1 MKIMINKD
9 KPARS
14 NSKDFLFA
22 KIKWLMFFRAVVAT
36 ILLGATAFIQI
47 KENQLFHQLSPQFLY
62 VLIAVIYVLTIFYT
76 LLLPRLKHLKAFAYG
91 QLLGDVLFVTILIYL
106 TGGIESIFSWVY
118 LLPIFGAS
126 TILYRRGGLF
136 IASASAILYGALLD
150 LEYYQIILP
159 AGSLLILPHEYK
171 GSYVFYLLAMN
182 MLAFYL
188 MALLSAYLAEQLRR
202 KEEELKERITDYSQL
217 EKLYEHIVQNV
228 ASGLITVNAQ
238 GLITSFNKMA
248 EEITGFKFEEVY
260 GHKMEDLFPGF
271 LLKETQSIHP
281 FSKEGKKSQQ
291 GRWETKFQRKDGT
304 VLILGFSVSPLK
316 DSQDN
321 EIGTIFIFQDLTKIR
336 EMEEDLKRADRL
348 AAIGTMAAGLAH
360 EIRNPLASI
369 SGSIEILKEEL
380 DGSGQSRKLME
391 IVLREIGRLD
401 SLIADFLLFA
411 RPSSPQKNL
420 AHLNKIIN
428 ELLQVISNSP
438 EFSPSINFF
447 AKFEEDVYLLGDEQQ
462 LKQAFWNLLINALQA
477 MPNGGEINITL
488 RRLFSANP
496 KEPGQVEI
504 IISDTGIG
512 IAESDLDKIFNPF
525 FTTKEQGTGLG
536 LSIVHRI
543 IEGHGG
549 KITVQSQLNKGTIFR
564 ITLPIT

>member
-1 MKIMINKD
+1 MANNKD
-9 KPARS
+9 KPTRS
-14 NSKDFLFA
+14 ETKEFLFS

-47 KENQLFHQLSPQFLY
+47 KENQLFQQLSPQFLY
-62 VLIAVIYVLTIFYT
+62 ILIVIIYVLTIFYT

-136 IASASAILYGALLD
+136 IASASVILYGVLLD

-159 AGSLLILPHEYK
+159 TGSRLSLSHEYK
-171 GSYVFYLLAMN
+171 GTYVFYLLAMN

-188 MALLSAYLAEQLRR
+188 VALLSAYLAEQLRR

-238 GLITSFNKMA
+238 GFITSFNKMA
-248 EEITGFKFEEVY
+248 EEITNLKFEEVY
-260 GHKMEDLFPGF
+260 QRKMEDLFPGF
-271 LLKETQSIHP
+271 LLKENLLAFPSG
-281 FSKEGKKSQQ
+281 KEGKKSQQ

-304 VLILGFSVSPLK
+304 VLTLGFSVSPLK

-369 SGSIEILKEEL
+369 SGSIEILKDEM
-380 DGSGQSRKLME
+380 DGSGQSHKLMD

-420 AHLNKIIN
+420 VYLNKIVN
-428 ELLQVISNSP
+428 ELLQVISKSP
-438 EFSPSINFF
+438 ECRPGINFF
-447 AKFEEDVYLLGDEQQ
+447 TKFEEDVYLLGDEQQ

-477 MPNGGEINITL
+477 MPGGGEINITL
-488 RRLFSANP
+488 RRIFTNDQ
-496 KEPGQVEI
+496 KEPGQAEI
-504 IISDTGIG
+504 IISDTGVG
-512 IAESDLDKIFNPF
+512 ITESDLDKIFNPF

-549 KITVQSQLNKGTIFR
+549 KISVQSRPNKGTIFR
-564 ITLPIT
+564 LTLPIT

>member
-1 MKIMINKD
+1 
-9 KPARS
+9 
-14 NSKDFLFA
+14 
-22 KIKWLMFFRAVVAT
+22 MFFRAVVAT

-47 KENQLFHQLSPQFLY
+47 KESQLFQQLSPQFLY
-62 VLIAVIYVLTIFYT
+62 LLIGFIYVLTILYAF
-76 LLLPRLKHLKAFAYG
+76 LLRRIKRLKVFAYG
-91 QLLGDVLFVTILIYL
+91 QLLGDVLFITILIYL

-126 TILYRRGGLF
+126 TILYKRGGLF
-136 IASASAILYGALLD
+136 IASASTIFYGALLD

-159 AGSLLILPHEYK
+159 AGSRLILPHEYK
-171 GSYVFYLLAMN
+171 SSYVFYLLAMN

-188 MALLSAYLAEQLRR
+188 VALLSAYLAEQLRR

-228 ASGLITVNAQ
+228 ASGLITVNEK
-238 GLITSFNKMA
+238 GLITSFNRMA
-248 EEITGFKFEEVY
+248 EEITGFKWGEVY
-260 GHKMEDLFPGF
+260 QKKIADLFPGF
-271 LLKETQSIHP
+271 IIKESL
-281 FSKEGKKSQQ
+281 SSVGMGKELAKIQQ

-304 VLILGFSVSPLK
+304 ILTLGFSVSPLK
-316 DSQDN
+316 DSNDN

-369 SGSIEILKEEL
+369 SGSIEILKEEM
-380 DGSGQSRKLME
+380 DGSGQSPKLMD

-420 AHLNKIIN
+420 VHLNKIITD
-428 ELLQVISNSP
+428 LLQVINNNP
-438 EFSPSINFF
+438 ECRPSINFF
-447 AKFEEDVYLLGDEQQ
+447 TKFEEEIYLLGDEQQ

-477 MPNGGEINITL
+477 MPHGGEINITL
-488 RRLFSANP
+488 RRVYSTDQN
-496 KEPGQVEI
+496 EPGQVEI
-504 IISDTGIG
+504 IISDTGVG

-549 KITVQSQLNKGTIFR
+549 KITVQSKLNKGTIFR
-564 ITLPIT
+564 ITLPIS

>member
-1 MKIMINKD
+1 MINKNQTPSD
-9 KPARS
+9 PKE
-14 NSKDFLFA
+14 FLFS

-47 KENQLFHQLSPQFLY
+47 KESQLFQQLSPQFLY
-62 VLIAVIYVLTIFYT
+62 FLIGFIYVLTILYAF
-76 LLLPRLKHLKAFAYG
+76 LLRRIKRLKVFAYG
-91 QLLGDVLFVTILIYL
+91 QLLGDVLFITILIYL

-136 IASASAILYGALLD
+136 IASASAIFYGALLD

-159 AGSLLILPHEYK
+159 AGSRLILPHEYK
-171 GSYVFYLLAMN
+171 SSYVFYLLAMN

-188 MALLSAYLAEQLRR
+188 VALLSAYLAEQLRR

-228 ASGLITVNAQ
+228 ASGLITVNEK
-238 GLITSFNKMA
+238 GLITSFNRMA
-248 EEITGFKFEEVY
+248 EEITGFKLGEVY
-260 GHKMEDLFPGF
+260 QKKIADLFPGF
-271 LLKETQSIHP
+271 IIKESL
-281 FSKEGKKSQQ
+281 SSVGLGKEWAKIQQ

-304 VLILGFSVSPLK
+304 ILTLGFSVSPLK
-316 DSQDN
+316 DSNDN

-369 SGSIEILKEEL
+369 SGSIEIMKEEM
-380 DGSGQSRKLME
+380 DGSGQSPKLMD

-420 AHLNKIIN
+420 VHLNKIITD
-428 ELLQVISNSP
+428 LLQVIKNNP
-438 EFSPSINFF
+438 ECRPSINFF
-447 AKFEEDVYLLGDEQQ
+447 AKFEEEIYLLGDEQQ

-488 RRLFSANP
+488 RRVYSTDQN
-496 KEPGQVEI
+496 EPGQVEI
-504 IISDTGIG
+504 IISDTGVG

-564 ITLPIT
+564 ITLPIS

>member
-1 MKIMINKD
+1 MINKD
-9 KPARS
+9 QPTRS
-14 NSKDFLFA
+14 YPREIFFS

-47 KENQLFHQLSPQFLY
+47 KENQLFQQLSPQFLY
-62 VLIAVIYVLTIFYT
+62 LLIALIYVLTILYT
-76 LLLPRLKHLKAFAYG
+76 IILPRLKRLRAFAYG

-126 TILYRRGGLF
+126 TILYRRGGIF
-136 IASASAILYGALLD
+136 IASASTIFYGALID

-159 AGSLLILPHEYK
+159 VGSRLILPHEYK
-171 GSYVFYLLAMN
+171 GTYVFYLLAMN

-188 MALLSAYLAEQLRR
+188 VALLSAYLAEQLRR

-238 GLITSFNKMA
+238 GIITSFNRMA
-248 EEITGFKFEEVY
+248 EEITGLKFEEVY
-260 GHKMEDLFPGF
+260 HRKMEELFPGF
-271 LLKETQSIHP
+271 LLKDNMPAST
-281 FSKEGKKSQQ
+281 FGKERKKIQQ

-304 VLILGFSVSPLK
+304 VLSLGFSVSPLK

-369 SGSIEILKEEL
+369 SGSIEILKEEM
-380 DGSGQSRKLME
+380 DGSRQSHKLMD

-411 RPSSPQKNL
+411 RPSSPQKSLVN
-420 AHLNKIIN
+420 LNKIIN
-428 ELLQVISNSP
+428 ELIQVISNSP
-438 EFSPSINFF
+438 ECRPGVNFF
-447 AKFEEDVYLLGDEQQ
+447 TKLEEEIYLLGDEQQ
-462 LKQAFWNLLINALQA
+462 LKQAFWNLLINATQA
-477 MPNGGEINITL
+477 MPKGGEINITL
-488 RRLFSANP
+488 RRLFPSEE
-496 KEPGQVEI
+496 KEPRQVEI

-543 IEGHGG
+543 IEAHGG

-564 ITLPIT
+564 LTLPIN

>member
-1 MKIMINKD
+1 MINKNQTPSD
-9 KPARS
+9 PKE
-14 NSKDFLFA
+14 FLFS

-47 KENQLFHQLSPQFLY
+47 KESQLFQQLSPQFLY
-62 VLIAVIYVLTIFYT
+62 FLIGFIYVLTILYAF
-76 LLLPRLKHLKAFAYG
+76 LLRRIKRLKVFAYG
-91 QLLGDVLFVTILIYL
+91 QLLGDVLFITILIYL

-136 IASASAILYGALLD
+136 IASASAIFYGALLD

-159 AGSLLILPHEYK
+159 AGSRLILPHEYK
-171 GSYVFYLLAMN
+171 SSYVFYLLAMN

-188 MALLSAYLAEQLRR
+188 VALLSAYLAEQLRR

-228 ASGLITVNAQ
+228 ASGLITVNEK
-238 GLITSFNKMA
+238 GLITSFNRMA
-248 EEITGFKFEEVY
+248 EEITGFKLGEVY
-260 GHKMEDLFPGF
+260 QKNIADLFPGF
-271 LLKETQSIHP
+271 IIKESLN
-281 FSKEGKKSQQ
+281 SMGLGKEWAKIQQ

-304 VLILGFSVSPLK
+304 ILTLGFSVSPLK
-316 DSQDN
+316 DSNDN

-369 SGSIEILKEEL
+369 SGSIEIMKEEM
-380 DGSGQSRKLME
+380 DGSGQSPKLMD

-420 AHLNKIIN
+420 VHLNKIITD
-428 ELLQVISNSP
+428 LLQVIKNNP
-438 EFSPSINFF
+438 ECRPSINFF
-447 AKFEEDVYLLGDEQQ
+447 TKFEEEIYLLGDEQQ

-488 RRLFSANP
+488 RRVYSTDQN
-496 KEPGQVEI
+496 EPGQVEI
-504 IISDTGIG
+504 IISDTGMG

-564 ITLPIT
+564 ITLPIS

>member
-1 MKIMINKD
+1 MINKNQTPSD
-9 KPARS
+9 PKES
-14 NSKDFLFA
+14 LFS

-47 KENQLFHQLSPQFLY
+47 KESQLFQQLSPQFLY
-62 VLIAVIYVLTIFYT
+62 FLIGFIYVLTILYAF
-76 LLLPRLKHLKAFAYG
+76 LLRRIKRLKVFAYG
-91 QLLGDVLFVTILIYL
+91 QLLGDVLFITILIYL

-136 IASASAILYGALLD
+136 IASASAIFYGALLD

-159 AGSLLILPHEYK
+159 AGSRLILPHEYK
-171 GSYVFYLLAMN
+171 SSYVFYLLAMN

-188 MALLSAYLAEQLRR
+188 VALLSAYLAEQLRR

-228 ASGLITVNAQ
+228 ASGLITVNEKA
-238 GLITSFNKMA
+238 LITSFNRMA
-248 EEITGFKFEEVY
+248 EEITGFKLGEVY
-260 GHKMEDLFPGF
+260 QKKIADLFPGF
-271 LLKETQSIHP
+271 IIKESL
-281 FSKEGKKSQQ
+281 SSVGLGKEWAKIQQ

-304 VLILGFSVSPLK
+304 ILTLGFSVSPLK
-316 DSQDN
+316 DSNDN

-369 SGSIEILKEEL
+369 SGSIEIMKEEM
-380 DGSGQSRKLME
+380 DGSGQSPKLMD

-420 AHLNKIIN
+420 VHLNKIITD
-428 ELLQVISNSP
+428 LLQVIKNNP
-438 EFSPSINFF
+438 ECRPSINFF
-447 AKFEEDVYLLGDEQQ
+447 AKFEEEIYLLGDEQQ

-488 RRLFSANP
+488 RRVYSTDQN
-496 KEPGQVEI
+496 EPGQVEI
-504 IISDTGIG
+504 IISDTGMG

-564 ITLPIT
+564 ITLPVS

>member
-1 MKIMINKD
+1 MGIIKLRITKIEAKGFI
-9 KPARS
+9 
-14 NSKDFLFA
+14 FA

-47 KENQLFHQLSPQFLY
+47 KENQLFQQLSPQFLY
-62 VLIAVIYVLTIFYT
+62 LLIALIYVLTIFYT
-76 LLLPRLKHLKAFAYG
+76 ILLPRLKHLKAFAYG

-126 TILYRRGGLF
+126 TILYRRGGLL
-136 IASASAILYGALLD
+136 IASASAIFYGALLD

-159 AGSLLILPHEYK
+159 AGSRLFLPHEYK
-171 GSYVFYLLAMN
+171 GTYVFYLLAMN

-188 MALLSAYLAEQLRR
+188 VALLSAYLAEQLRR

-238 GLITSFNKMA
+238 GIITSFNRMA
-248 EEITGFKFEEVY
+248 EEITGLKFEEVY
-260 GHKMEDLFPGF
+260 HRKMEELFPGF
-271 LLKETQSIHP
+271 LLKDNLP
-281 FSKEGKKSQQ
+281 VPVFGKEGKKIQQ

-304 VLILGFSVSPLK
+304 ILTLGFSVSPLK

-369 SGSIEILKEEL
+369 SGSIEILKEEM
-380 DGSGQSRKLME
+380 DGSGQSHKLMD

-411 RPSSPQKNL
+411 RPSSPQKSL
-420 AHLNKIIN
+420 VHLNKIIN
-428 ELLQVISNSP
+428 ELIQVISNSP
-438 EFSPSINFF
+438 ECRPGVNFF
-447 AKFEEDVYLLGDEQQ
+447 TKLEEEIYLLGDEQQ
-462 LKQAFWNLLINALQA
+462 LKQAFWNLLINATQA
-477 MPNGGEINITL
+477 MPKGGEINITL
-488 RRLFSANP
+488 RRLFPSEE
-496 KEPGQVEI
+496 KEPAQVEI

-543 IEGHGG
+543 IEAHGG

-564 ITLPIT
+564 LTLPVN

>member
-1 MKIMINKD
+1 MINKTQT
-9 KPARS
+9 RS
-14 NSKDFLFA
+14 DPKEFLFS

-47 KENQLFHQLSPQFLY
+47 KESQLFQQLSPQFLY
-62 VLIAVIYVLTIFYT
+62 FLIGFIYVLTILYAF
-76 LLLPRLKHLKAFAYG
+76 LLRHIKRLKVFAYG
-91 QLLGDVLFVTILIYL
+91 QLLGDVLFITILIYL

-136 IASASAILYGALLD
+136 IASASAIFYGALLD

-159 AGSLLILPHEYK
+159 AGSRLILPHEYK
-171 GSYVFYLLAMN
+171 SSYVFYLLAMN

-188 MALLSAYLAEQLRR
+188 VALLSAYLAEQLRR

-228 ASGLITVNAQ
+228 ASGLITVNEK
-238 GLITSFNKMA
+238 GLITSFNRMA
-248 EEITGFKFEEVY
+248 EEITGFKLGEVY
-260 GHKMEDLFPGF
+260 QKKIADLFPGF
-271 LLKETQSIHP
+271 IIKESL
-281 FSKEGKKSQQ
+281 SSVGLGKEWAKIQQ

-304 VLILGFSVSPLK
+304 ILTLGFSVSPLK
-316 DSQDN
+316 DSNDN

-369 SGSIEILKEEL
+369 SGSIEIMKEEM
-380 DGSGQSRKLME
+380 DGSGQSPKLMD

-420 AHLNKIIN
+420 VHLNKIITD
-428 ELLQVISNSP
+428 LLQVIKNNP
-438 EFSPSINFF
+438 ECRPSINFF
-447 AKFEEDVYLLGDEQQ
+447 AKFEEEIYLLGDEQQ

-488 RRLFSANP
+488 RRVYSTDQN
-496 KEPGQVEI
+496 EPGQVEI
-504 IISDTGIG
+504 IISDTGVG

-564 ITLPIT
+564 ITLPVS

>member
-1 MKIMINKD
+1 MVNNKD
-9 KPARS
+9 KPTCSEA
-14 NSKDFLFA
+14 KELLFA

-62 VLIAVIYVLTIFYT
+62 VLIVIIYVLTIFYT

-136 IASASAILYGALLD
+136 IASASAILYGVLLD
-150 LEYYQIILP
+150 LEYYQIIFP
-159 AGSLLILPHEYK
+159 TGSRLFLSHEYK
-171 GSYVFYLLAMN
+171 GTYVFYLLAMN

-188 MALLSAYLAEQLRR
+188 VALLSAYLAEQLRR

-238 GLITSFNKMA
+238 GFITSFNKMA
-248 EEITGFKFEEVY
+248 EEITDLKFAEVY
-260 GHKMEDLFPGF
+260 QRQMEDLFPGF
-271 LLKETQSIHP
+271 LLKKNLPAFPSA
-281 FSKEGKKSQQ
+281 KEGKKSQQ

-304 VLILGFSVSPLK
+304 VLTLGFSVSPLK

-369 SGSIEILKEEL
+369 SGSIEILREEM
-380 DGSGQSRKLME
+380 DGSGQSHKLMD

-420 AHLNKIIN
+420 VHLNKIIN
-428 ELLQVISNSP
+428 ELLQVVSNSP
-438 EFSPSINFF
+438 ECRPEINFF
-447 AKFEEDVYLLGDEQQ
+447 TKFEEEVYLLGDEQQ

-477 MPNGGEINITL
+477 MPGGGEINITL
-488 RRLFSANP
+488 RRFFANDQ
-496 KEPGQVEI
+496 KEPGQAEI
-504 IISDTGIG
+504 IISDTGVG
-512 IAESDLDKIFNPF
+512 IKESDLDKIFNPF

-543 IEGHGG
+543 IEVHGG
-549 KITVQSQLNKGTIFR
+549 KISVQSRPNKGTIFR

>member
-1 MKIMINKD
+1 MINKNQTPSD
-9 KPARS
+9 PKEI
-14 NSKDFLFA
+14 LFS

-47 KENQLFHQLSPQFLY
+47 KESQLFQQLSPQFLY
-62 VLIAVIYVLTIFYT
+62 FLIGFIYVLTILYAF
-76 LLLPRLKHLKAFAYG
+76 LLRRIKRLKVFAYG
-91 QLLGDVLFVTILIYL
+91 QLLGDVLFITILIYL

-136 IASASAILYGALLD
+136 IASASAIFYGALLD

-159 AGSLLILPHEYK
+159 AGSRLILPHEYK
-171 GSYVFYLLAMN
+171 SSYVFYLLAMN

-188 MALLSAYLAEQLRR
+188 VALLSAYLAEQLRR

-228 ASGLITVNAQ
+228 ASGLITVNEK
-238 GLITSFNKMA
+238 GLITSFNRMA
-248 EEITGFKFEEVY
+248 EEITGFKLGEVY
-260 GHKMEDLFPGF
+260 QKKIADLFPGF
-271 LLKETQSIHP
+271 IIKESL
-281 FSKEGKKSQQ
+281 SSVGLGKEWAKIQQ

-304 VLILGFSVSPLK
+304 ILTLGFSVSPLK
-316 DSQDN
+316 DSNDN

-369 SGSIEILKEEL
+369 SGSIEIMKEEM
-380 DGSGQSRKLME
+380 DGSGQSPKLMD

-420 AHLNKIIN
+420 VHLNKIITD
-428 ELLQVISNSP
+428 LLQVIKNNP
-438 EFSPSINFF
+438 ECRPSINFF
-447 AKFEEDVYLLGDEQQ
+447 AKFEEEIYLLGDEQQ

-488 RRLFSANP
+488 RRVYSTDQN
-496 KEPGQVEI
+496 EPGQVEI
-504 IISDTGIG
+504 IISDTGVG

-564 ITLPIT
+564 ITLPVS

>member
-1 MKIMINKD
+1 
-9 KPARS
+9 
-14 NSKDFLFA
+14 
-22 KIKWLMFFRAVVAT
+22 MFFRAVVAT

-47 KENQLFHQLSPQFLY
+47 KESQLFQQLSPQFLY
-62 VLIAVIYVLTIFYT
+62 FLIGFIYVLTILYAF
-76 LLLPRLKHLKAFAYG
+76 LLRRIKRLKVFAYG
-91 QLLGDVLFVTILIYL
+91 QLLGDVLFITILIYL

-136 IASASAILYGALLD
+136 IASASAIFYGALLD

-159 AGSLLILPHEYK
+159 AGSRLILPHEYK
-171 GSYVFYLLAMN
+171 SSYVFYLLAMN

-188 MALLSAYLAEQLRR
+188 VALLSAYLAEQLRR

-228 ASGLITVNAQ
+228 ASGLITVNEK
-238 GLITSFNKMA
+238 GLITSFNRMA
-248 EEITGFKFEEVY
+248 EEITGFKWGEVY
-260 GHKMEDLFPGF
+260 QKKIADLFPGF
-271 LLKETQSIHP
+271 IIKESL
-281 FSKEGKKSQQ
+281 SSVGMGKELAKIQQ

-304 VLILGFSVSPLK
+304 ILTLGFSVSPLK
-316 DSQDN
+316 DSNDN

-369 SGSIEILKEEL
+369 SGSIEILKEEM
-380 DGSGQSRKLME
+380 DGSGQSPKLMD

-420 AHLNKIIN
+420 VHLNKIITD
-428 ELLQVISNSP
+428 LLQVINNNP
-438 EFSPSINFF
+438 ECRPSINFF
-447 AKFEEDVYLLGDEQQ
+447 TKFEEEIYLLGDEQQ

-477 MPNGGEINITL
+477 MPHGGEINITL
-488 RRLFSANP
+488 RRVYSTDQN
-496 KEPGQVEI
+496 EPGQVEI
-504 IISDTGIG
+504 IISDTGVG

-549 KITVQSQLNKGTIFR
+549 KITVQSKLNKGTIFR
-564 ITLPIT
+564 ITLPIS

>member
-1 MKIMINKD
+1 MINKNQTPSD
-9 KPARS
+9 PKEI
-14 NSKDFLFA
+14 LFS

-47 KENQLFHQLSPQFLY
+47 KESQLFQQLSPQFLY
-62 VLIAVIYVLTIFYT
+62 LLIGFIYVLTILYAF
-76 LLLPRLKHLKAFAYG
+76 LLRRIKRLKVFAYG
-91 QLLGDVLFVTILIYL
+91 QLLGDVLFITILIYL

-136 IASASAILYGALLD
+136 IASASAIFYGALLD

-159 AGSLLILPHEYK
+159 AGSRLILPHEYK
-171 GSYVFYLLAMN
+171 SSYVFYLLAMN

-188 MALLSAYLAEQLRR
+188 VALLSAYLAEQLRR

-228 ASGLITVNAQ
+228 ASGLITVNEK
-238 GLITSFNKMA
+238 GLITSFNRMA
-248 EEITGFKFEEVY
+248 EEITGFKLGEVY
-260 GHKMEDLFPGF
+260 QKKIADLFPGF
-271 LLKETQSIHP
+271 IIKESL
-281 FSKEGKKSQQ
+281 SSVGLGKEWAKIQQ

-304 VLILGFSVSPLK
+304 ILTLGFSVSPLK
-316 DSQDN
+316 DSNDN

-369 SGSIEILKEEL
+369 SGSIEIMKEEM
-380 DGSGQSRKLME
+380 DGSGQSPKLMD

-420 AHLNKIIN
+420 VHLNKIITD
-428 ELLQVISNSP
+428 LLQVIKNNP
-438 EFSPSINFF
+438 ECRPSINFF
-447 AKFEEDVYLLGDEQQ
+447 AKFEEEIYLLGDEQQ

-477 MPNGGEINITL
+477 MPNGGEINITI
-488 RRLFSANP
+488 RRVYSTDQN
-496 KEPGQVEI
+496 EPSQVEI
-504 IISDTGIG
+504 IISDTGMG

-564 ITLPIT
+564 ITLPVS

>member
-1 MKIMINKD
+1 MINKNQTPSD
-9 KPARS
+9 PKE
-14 NSKDFLFA
+14 FLFS

-47 KENQLFHQLSPQFLY
+47 KESQLFQQLSPQFLY
-62 VLIAVIYVLTIFYT
+62 FLIGFIYVLTILYAF
-76 LLLPRLKHLKAFAYG
+76 LLRRIKRLKVFAYG
-91 QLLGDVLFVTILIYL
+91 QLLGDVLFITILIYL

-136 IASASAILYGALLD
+136 IASASAIFYGALLD

-159 AGSLLILPHEYK
+159 AGSRLILPHEYK
-171 GSYVFYLLAMN
+171 SSYVFYLLAMN

-188 MALLSAYLAEQLRR
+188 VALLSAYLAEQLRR

-228 ASGLITVNAQ
+228 ASGLITVNEK
-238 GLITSFNKMA
+238 GLITSFNRMA
-248 EEITGFKFEEVY
+248 EEITGFKLGEVY
-260 GHKMEDLFPGF
+260 QKKIADLFPGF
-271 LLKETQSIHP
+271 IIKESL
-281 FSKEGKKSQQ
+281 SSVGLGKEWAKIQQ

-304 VLILGFSVSPLK
+304 ILTLGFSVSPLK
-316 DSQDN
+316 DSNDN

-369 SGSIEILKEEL
+369 SGSIEIMKEEM
-380 DGSGQSRKLME
+380 DGSGQSPKLMD

-420 AHLNKIIN
+420 VHLNKIITD
-428 ELLQVISNSP
+428 LLQVIKNNP
-438 EFSPSINFF
+438 ECRPSINFF
-447 AKFEEDVYLLGDEQQ
+447 AKFEEEIYLLGDEQQ

-488 RRLFSANP
+488 RRVYSTDQN
-496 KEPGQVEI
+496 EPGQVEI
-504 IISDTGIG
+504 IISDTGVG

-564 ITLPIT
+564 ITLPVS

>member
-1 MKIMINKD
+1 MINKNQTPSD
-9 KPARS
+9 PKES
-14 NSKDFLFA
+14 LFS

-47 KENQLFHQLSPQFLY
+47 KESQLFQQLSPQFLY
-62 VLIAVIYVLTIFYT
+62 FLIGFIYVLTILYAF
-76 LLLPRLKHLKAFAYG
+76 LLRRIKRLKVFAYG
-91 QLLGDVLFVTILIYL
+91 QLLGDVLFITILIYL

-136 IASASAILYGALLD
+136 IASASAIFYGALLD

-159 AGSLLILPHEYK
+159 AGSRLILPHEYK
-171 GSYVFYLLAMN
+171 SSYVFYLLAMN

-188 MALLSAYLAEQLRR
+188 VALLSAYLAEQLRR

-228 ASGLITVNAQ
+228 ASGLITVNEKA
-238 GLITSFNKMA
+238 LITSFNRMA
-248 EEITGFKFEEVY
+248 EEITGFKLGEVY
-260 GHKMEDLFPGF
+260 QKKIADLFPGF
-271 LLKETQSIHP
+271 IIKESL
-281 FSKEGKKSQQ
+281 SSVGLGKEWAKIQQ

-304 VLILGFSVSPLK
+304 ILTLGFSVSPLK
-316 DSQDN
+316 DSNDN

-369 SGSIEILKEEL
+369 SGSIEIMKEEM
-380 DGSGQSRKLME
+380 DGSGQSPKLMD

-420 AHLNKIIN
+420 VHLNKIITD
-428 ELLQVISNSP
+428 LLQVIKNNP
-438 EFSPSINFF
+438 ECRPSINFF
-447 AKFEEDVYLLGDEQQ
+447 AKFEEEIYLLGDEQQ

-488 RRLFSANP
+488 RRVYSTDQN
-496 KEPGQVEI
+496 EPGQVEI
-504 IISDTGIG
+504 IISDTGVG

-564 ITLPIT
+564 ITLPVS